1 MNQMEEMKAQMA
13 GNEQEMA
20 EMAKSYEQKLKEAQ
34 EKAKAL
40 AAAGSGGADDLQRIM
55 KAKKTT
61 PHIYNINFDPQ
72 LSGRI
77 VHILDKPET
86 QVGNG
91 KNKDEGEIVM
101 IGPG

>member
-1 MNQMEEMKAQMA
+1 MA
-13 GNEQEMA
+13 GNEEEMA

-34 EKAKAL
+34 EKAAKA
-40 AAAGSGGADDLQRIM
+40 GGDDLQRIM

-61 PHIYNINFDPQ
+61 PHIYNINVDPQ

-77 VHILDKPET
+77 VHILDKSET

-101 IGPG
+101 IGPDLCRFTHINPKSL

>member
-1 MNQMEEMKAQMA
+1 MIVFNSIHFCRSVQLVAQA
-13 GNEQEMA
+13 GN
-20 EMAKSYEQKLKEAQ
+20 
-34 EKAKAL
+34 
-40 AAAGSGGADDLQRIM
+40 AGGEELQRIM

-86 QVGNG
+86 QIGNG
-91 KNKDEGEIVM
+91 KNKDESEIVM
-101 IGPG
+101 IGPGSVNIFA